1 MIVLKIL
8 ESMLVTNTIIT
19 RLFLLIFIFGI
30 LFMLIRGGKK

>member
-30 LFMLIRGGKK
+30 LFMIIRGGKK